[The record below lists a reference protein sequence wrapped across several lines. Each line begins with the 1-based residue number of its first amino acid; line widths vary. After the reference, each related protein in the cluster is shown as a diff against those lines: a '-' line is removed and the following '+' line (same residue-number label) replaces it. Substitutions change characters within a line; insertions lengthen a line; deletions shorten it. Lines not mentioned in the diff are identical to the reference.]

1 MSVAKFC
8 INHRVT
14 TILAVIMIVIF
25 GAMFTT
31 RLQMSLLPDMEAPMA
46 VVMCYYNG
54 ANPTDMEELV
64 TKPLESAALSV
75 SGVKEVSSTSGDGS
89 SSVIVTYVDGTDL
102 DIAATRL
109 REQFDMITLPDD
121 ATKPIILNMDI
132 GALMPTAVVALMG
145 TDLNQLQTLSED
157 VVTPALERIDGIAS
171 VTAYGGNEQE
181 ISVRLDAARAEG
193 YGLSNNY
200 LAQILSAENLLYPG
214 GDVHNGTKT
223 LTVSTDAK
231 YTGVDDVRNTL
242 VPVPTGGSV
251 RLGEVAAVS
260 LEDKDRD
267 TQAKMGGRECV
278 ILLVSK

>member
-14 TILAVIMIVIF
+14 TILAVIMLTIF
-25 GAMFTT
+25 GVMFTT

-132 GALMPTAVVALMG
+132 GALMPTAVVAFMG
-145 TDLNQLQTLSED
+145 DDLNQLQTLSED

-171 VTAYGGNEQE
+171 VTAYGGAEQE
-181 ISVRLDAARAEG
+181 ISVRLDSARAEG
-193 YGLSNNY
+193 YGLSNSY

-214 GDVHNGTKT
+214 GDVNNGVKK

-231 YTGVDDVRNTL
+231 YTSVDDVRNTL
-242 VPVPTGGSV
+242 IPLPTGGSV
-251 RLGEVAAVS
+251 RLGEVAA
-260 LEDKDRD
+260 
-267 TQAKMGGRECV
+267 
-278 ILLVSK
+278 